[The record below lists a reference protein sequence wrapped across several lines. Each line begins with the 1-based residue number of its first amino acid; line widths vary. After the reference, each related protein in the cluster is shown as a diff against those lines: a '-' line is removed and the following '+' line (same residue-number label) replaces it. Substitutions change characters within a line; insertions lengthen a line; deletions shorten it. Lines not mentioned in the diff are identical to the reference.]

1 MVWMV
6 LSEKEMDRLCVLR
19 QVKDR
24 QLTQEE
30 AGHRLELT
38 SRQIRRLLKK
48 VEQGGSQGIK
58 SRKVGGNRTFSA
70 EFKVEV
76 MEVVKPMTEHRW
88 SRGGQVNLYNIRL
101 RLNLLNNPKLWIR
114 KK

>member
-24 QLTQEE
+24 QLTQAE
-30 AGHRLELT
+30 AGQRLELT

-48 VEQGGSQGIK
+48 VEHGGFHGIK
-58 SRKVGGNRTFSA
+58 RRKVGGNRNFPA
-70 EFKVEV
+70 DFKAQI
-76 MEVVKPMTEHRW
+76 MEVV
-88 SRGGQVNLYNIRL
+88 
-101 RLNLLNNPKLWIR
+101 
-114 KK
+114 